1 MIDITD
7 GGPHG
12 ALRAAKSIH
21 RRTGSPAGVR
31 EVPLAVVEIVEIRAS
46 IVGNVNILITVIVE
60 IRENHTKPS
69 AWILSGYS
77 RGLADIREG
86 AIAVVMV
93 KEVLFSLVL
102 LRLAGD
108 RDGLHLT
115 RAVRVW
121 RWVNRLVV
129 AFDIIGDVQVR
140 VT

>member
-1 MIDITD
+1 MVDITD

-31 EVPLAVVEIVEIRAS
+31 EVPLAVVDIVEIRAS
-46 IVGNVNILITVIVE
+46 IVGDVNILITVIVE

-93 KEVLFSLVL
+93 KEVLYHNNRSEEHTSELQSRPHLVCRL
-102 LRLAGD
+102 L
-108 RDGLHLT
+108 
-115 RAVRVW
+115 
-121 RWVNRLVV
+121 LVKKKV
-129 AFDIIGDVQVR
+129 KSAISVLPS
-140 VT
+140 